1 MISQNW
7 YHTLVFLAT
16 QEAELEDQKFKADI
30 QNGILKIRDWRTIN
44 PGSVRLSREEHLRW
58 TLSFL
63 PLLIKILKILTLMY
77 LGTRIPFLHKE

>member
-30 QNGILKIRDWRTIN
+30 QNGIL
-44 PGSVRLSREEHLRW
+44 
-58 TLSFL
+58 
-63 PLLIKILKILTLMY
+63 
-77 LGTRIPFLHKE
+77 